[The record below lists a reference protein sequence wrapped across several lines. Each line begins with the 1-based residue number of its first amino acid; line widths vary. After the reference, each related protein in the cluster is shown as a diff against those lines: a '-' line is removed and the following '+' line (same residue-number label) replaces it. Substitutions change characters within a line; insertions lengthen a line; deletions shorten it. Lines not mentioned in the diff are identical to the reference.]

1 MISSQVTL
9 GQGWTVRSWDIS
21 QRRAGGTQAL
31 GGGPGRCGLK
41 AWMLCGLGDVLP
53 VAGTCVTGCSGCRER
68 SLPPARHMGSWCDS
82 RLHLHSL
89 RWQEWLYGTIAQCGP
104 ICSG

>member
-31 GGGPGRCGLK
+31 GGGPGRCRLK

-53 VAGTCVTGCSGCRER
+53 VAGTCVTGFLSAGRGV
-68 SLPPARHMGSWCDS
+68 SLLP
-82 RLHLHSL
+82 
-89 RWQEWLYGTIAQCGP
+89 GTWGAGVIHAFIC
-104 ICSG
+104 ICSVGRNGFMEP